1 MDSTTSARNLR
12 TRLCFQSHCVLNL
25 RPSACIRKNDDRQAP
40 AIIHE
45 DSTAIREL
53 GFGLTGAP
61 SIGMQS
67 PLGIVTRVDKTH
79 VDLPLCAKSGA
90 SMDHGTTMA
99 GLLSREVSTIK

>member
-1 MDSTTSARNLR
+1 MNHD
-12 TRLCFQSHCVLNL
+12 RL
-25 RPSACIRKNDDRQAP
+25 
-40 AIIHE
+40 
-45 DSTAIREL
+45 TAIREP

-90 SMDHGTTMA
+90 SMDRATTMA